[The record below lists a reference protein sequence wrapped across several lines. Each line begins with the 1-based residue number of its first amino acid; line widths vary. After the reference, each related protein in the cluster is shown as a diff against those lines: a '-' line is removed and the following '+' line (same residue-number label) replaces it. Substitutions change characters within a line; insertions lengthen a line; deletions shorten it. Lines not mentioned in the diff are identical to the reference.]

1 MTKTCSLFGKSY
13 VLRFTS
19 HLQTCCRLRKVVAES
34 TECFYFLQQNL
45 YMCTFYRSKANLFC
59 SRSPNSRV
67 WRDSRV
73 ILSNKKSV
81 FAQHAATFTCFKTGL
96 NGGVQKCNIAF
107 EPVLRQ
113 FCKKKFHVF
122 VSRFTVA
129 LKVCS
134 RSLCQMTE
142 MREYMKAVMTKHWS
156 VVCTFLILHWT
167 KINQAHV
174 LCNLFERSVGKCPLI
189 HVHMCSNE
197 TSTMRRMNGFFL
209 KRV

>member
-19 HLQTCCRLRKVVAES
+19 HLQTCCRLRKVVAS
-34 TECFYFLQQNL
+34 TEWFYFLQQNL

-59 SRSPNSRV
+59 SRLRNSRV

-142 MREYMKAVMTKHWS
+142 MREYMKAVMTKHWL